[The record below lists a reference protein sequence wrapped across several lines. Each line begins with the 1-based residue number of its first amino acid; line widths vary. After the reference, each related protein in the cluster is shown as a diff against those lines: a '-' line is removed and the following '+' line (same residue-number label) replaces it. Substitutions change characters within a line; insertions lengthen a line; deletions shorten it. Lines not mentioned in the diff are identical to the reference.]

1 MSYLTVVHATSHYA
15 FYHYILTFQLI
26 TPVGHLILD
35 AAMVAVYQK
44 NIDVTMIM
52 IVKTIQMN

>member
-1 MSYLTVVHATSHYA
+1 MTSHNA

-26 TPVGHLILD
+26 THVGHLTLD